1 MPMLLTKEENKLLE
15 DINLKLSIGNQISI
29 DDTNSLLLLID
40 SLHHRLDQVERD
52 YANLL
57 CKQTR

>member
-1 MPMLLTKEENKLLE
+1 MPRLLTKEENKLLE

-40 SLHHRLDQVERD
+40 SLHYRLEGVELE

-57 CKQTR
+57 CKQNR